1 MNSLLQMIPPS
12 LRTWAK
18 RLGYFL
24 GGTMLTVFYAGAVPA
39 QSLPSPSLTQ
49 NPYSPTTIIAGVIAA
64 IMTIFFLRGMY
75 LVLTYASATYGL
87 EDEEQEGNLEGSQEN
102 HALLSGAFGWI
113 IGSALIITSYGFGGR
128 FLYIG
133 PLVCLLG
140 PLVPIFAMNR
150 DIQKYRQVLARRA
163 RYQSSRSLH

>member
-1 MNSLLQMIPPS
+1 MNSLLQMIPPP

-64 IMTIFFLRGMY
+64 IITIFFLRGMY

-87 EDEEQEGNLEGSQEN
+87 EDE
-102 HALLSGAFGWI
+102 
-113 IGSALIITSYGFGGR
+113 
-128 FLYIG
+128 
-133 PLVCLLG
+133 
-140 PLVPIFAMNR
+140 
-150 DIQKYRQVLARRA
+150 
-163 RYQSSRSLH
+163 

>member
-39 QSLPSPSLTQ
+39 QSLPSRPLTQ

-64 IMTIFFLRGMY
+64 IITIFFLRGMY

-87 EDEEQEGNLEGSQEN
+87 EEEEDEGNLEGSQ
-102 HALLSGAFGWI
+102 
-113 IGSALIITSYGFGGR
+113 
-128 FLYIG
+128 
-133 PLVCLLG
+133 
-140 PLVPIFAMNR
+140 
-150 DIQKYRQVLARRA
+150 
-163 RYQSSRSLH
+163 

>member
-24 GGTMLTVFYAGAVPA
+24 GGTMLAVFYAGAVPRPK
-39 QSLPSPSLTQ
+39 S
-49 NPYSPTTIIAGVIAA
+49 PYSFPNSKSLFPDHHYRRCSRRYHHDFLSAGNA
-64 IMTIFFLRGMY
+64 IF
-75 LVLTYASATYGL
+75 VLTYASATYGL

-133 PLVCLLG
+133 PLVCLLR
-140 PLVPIFAMNR
+140 PTSFPF
-150 DIQKYRQVLARRA
+150 
-163 RYQSSRSLH
+163 SP